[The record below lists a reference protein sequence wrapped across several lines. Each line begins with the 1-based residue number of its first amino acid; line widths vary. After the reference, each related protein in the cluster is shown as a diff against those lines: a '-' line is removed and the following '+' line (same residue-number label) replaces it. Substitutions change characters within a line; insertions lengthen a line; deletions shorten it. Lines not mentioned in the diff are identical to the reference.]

1 MSQTLAGSYRYL
13 LKLLS
18 WRMIAARVLFV
29 THSSSLVIPSGR
41 APRQRCRGS
50 MFLFTKGMAHNLE
63 LTNTYDIYRSE
74 IKSSEISVA
83 HIPAF
88 FSRKYFTNFRS
99 KPLLQ
104 PSHCKILYNSY
115 RGTGVLALMPEYDKS
130 TAEQQRIQAI

>member
-1 MSQTLAGSYRYL
+1 MSCIIILLFKTSNLKAFHLFSFSIRNQILAGSYRYL

-63 LTNTYDIYRSE
+63 FTEKYVLYLQNKKLRAMNL
-74 IKSSEISVA
+74 SSTHS
-83 HIPAF
+83 
-88 FSRKYFTNFRS
+88 FSFYKIYFTFFF
-99 KPLLQ
+99 
-104 PSHCKILYNSY
+104 
-115 RGTGVLALMPEYDKS
+115 
-130 TAEQQRIQAI
+130 